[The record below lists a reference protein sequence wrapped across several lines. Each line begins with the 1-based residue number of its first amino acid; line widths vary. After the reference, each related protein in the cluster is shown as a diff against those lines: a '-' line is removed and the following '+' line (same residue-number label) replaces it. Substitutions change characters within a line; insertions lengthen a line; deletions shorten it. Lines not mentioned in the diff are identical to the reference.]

1 MKSIIRACL
10 LSAAAVSSLAAQA
23 TETTC
28 NATYRTVVFDYAP
41 SDDDPF
47 LQKLFD
53 MTKAM
58 TGKPPD
64 EILAAYF
71 AEGKYEVFSRDYVVV
86 TAGGEL
92 NWSEGFTNGTPIVRR
107 ANTGKDMAVTTLT
120 GWRYKYYALPVEGQI
135 STTLTVE
142 RFVATPATDKPLTLS
157 DRWLATKGQN
167 RIKSLG
173 KYSNAYSVLTQ
184 LVSTDCH

>member
-28 NATYRTVVFDYAP
+28 NATYRTVVFAHVS

-47 LQKLFD
+47 LQKLSD

-58 TGKPPD
+58 TGKTPD

-71 AEGKYEVFSRDYVVV
+71 AKGKYEVLSRDYVVV

-92 NWSEGFTNGTPIVRR
+92 NWSEGFTNGTPTVRR

-120 GWRYKYYALPVEGQI
+120 GWRYKYYALPVGGQI
-135 STTLTVE
+135 RTALTVE
-142 RFVATPATDKPLTLS
+142 RFVATPATDKPLTL
-157 DRWLATKGQN
+157 RVLWGATKGQN
-167 RIKSLG
+167 GMNSLG
-173 KYSNAYSVLTQ
+173 KFSNSYSVLAQ